1 MQVRMMHQGGSP
13 GMEDGEEADLSA
25 EMFGVG
31 GDGPERLRHRL
42 KEDPVND
49 PFVLKGDG
57 GDLVRDGEHD
67 VEIVDGQEFSFAA
80 LDPRRAGQGLTRR
93 TMSIAAAVVPH
104 ARVSAAVA
112 LFDMPTEGGGPA
124 PLNGAHDAPLRGQE

>member
-13 GMEDGEEADLSA
+13 RMEDGEEADLRA
-25 EMFGVG
+25 EMVGVG

-42 KEDPVND
+42 KEDPVHD
-49 PFVLKGDG
+49 PFVLTGDG

-67 VEIVDGQEFSFAA
+67 VEIVDGQAFGFAA

-93 TMSIAAAVVPH
+93 TMSMRQLLYHTRVCPQRSHCSTCPPRAAVRH
-104 ARVSAAVA
+104 RSMA
-112 LFDMPTEGGGPA
+112 LMT
-124 PLNGAHDAPLRGQE
+124 R